1 MMNKRPKWDAFLFL
15 AKLLNKTP
23 CEVRVFYCIIFCNI
37 TQSQHCCNLFLY
49 RGFDECIY

>member
-23 CEVRVFYCIIFCNI
+23 WPD
-37 TQSQHCCNLFLY
+37 
-49 RGFDECIY
+49 GDECFFIIGIDKM

>member
-23 CEVRVFYCIIFCNI
+23 WLGSVSKSVSGEVPSDSSDMQI
-37 TQSQHCCNLFLY
+37 
-49 RGFDECIY
+49 